1 MLRASRATGAS
12 WWGCLSTDA
21 ESISNTPS
29 PQPQLIRG
37 SAVLAFAAGC
47 LWPSRGRGTPST
59 WYLKGVELDVLLW
72 MSVLQVVLA

>member
-21 ESISNTPS
+21 ESISNTPF